1 MRKRAKQNIFFV
13 DDVPNVCKT
22 VSRTLVQG
30 GFDVSCFTRATDCLA
45 QLEQSDNTPCNLL
58 ITDVKMPGMDGIE
71 LLKKAKRIAPLL
83 PVLVITGFGD
93 IPMTVKA
100 MKAGAT
106 SFIEKKHLGR
116 QNLLSTV
123 KSLLKQD
130 GWANPRLNK
139 LFTKTEK
146 IILRLILAGK
156 TNKEIAIIRNCV
168 ESTIEDHRNNIYRKV
183 GVHNLAGLFKWAY
196 EMGLLP
202 VNK

>member
-1 MRKRAKQNIFFV
+1 MRKRAKQHIFFV

-22 VSRTLVQG
+22 VRRTLVQG
-30 GFDVSCFTRATDCLA
+30 GFDVSCFTRATDCLT

-71 LLKKAKRIAPLL
+71 LLKKARRIAPLL

-93 IPMTVKA
+93 IPMAVKA

-106 SFIEKKHLGR
+106 NFIEKNQLSR

-123 KSLLKQD
+123 KSLLTKD
-130 GWANPRLNK
+130 GWANPRLDQ

-156 TNKEIAIIRNCV
+156 TNKEIAIIRHCTL
-168 ESTIEDHRNNIYRKV
+168 STIEDHRNNIYRKA

-196 EMGLLP
+196 EIELLP
-202 VNK
+202 VNR

>member
-1 MRKRAKQNIFFV
+1 MRNRAKQHIFFV

-22 VSRTLVQG
+22 VSRTLTQG
-30 GFDVSCFTRATDCLA
+30 GFNVSCFTCAADCLD
-45 QLEQSDNTPCNLL
+45 QLEQSDSTLCNLL

-71 LLKKAKRIAPLL
+71 LLKKAKSIAPLL

-93 IPMTVKA
+93 IPMAVKA
-100 MKAGAT
+100 MKAGAIN
-106 SFIEKKHLGR
+106 FIEKKHLGR

-130 GWANPRLNK
+130 GWANPRLDK

-156 TNKEIAIIRNCV
+156 TSKEIAIIRNCV
-168 ESTIEDHRNNIYRKV
+168 KSTIEDHRNNIYRKV

-202 VNK
+202 ENK

>member
-1 MRKRAKQNIFFV
+1 MRKRAKQHIFFV

-22 VSRTLVQG
+22 VRRTLIQA
-30 GFDVSCFTRATDCLA
+30 GFDVSCFTRAIDCLT
-45 QLEQSDNTPCNLL
+45 QLEQSENTPCNLL
-58 ITDVKMPGMDGIE
+58 ITDVKMPDMDGIE
-71 LLKKAKRIAPLL
+71 LLKKARRIAPLL

-93 IPMTVKA
+93 IPMAVKA

-106 SFIEKKHLGR
+106 NFIEKNQLSR

-123 KSLLKQD
+123 KSLLKKD
-130 GWANPRLNK
+130 GWANPRLEK

-156 TNKEIAIIRNCV
+156 TSREIAIIRNCAL
-168 ESTIEDHRNNIYRKV
+168 STIEDHRNNIYRKA

-196 EMGLLP
+196 EAELLP
-202 VNK
+202 VNR